1 MAQQGA
7 GLTVTSQGRKP
18 QTEER
23 GVTGEELRRLDRLA
37 PLLHEL
43 LDWGLVH
50 PTASGAFELRE
61 DVQERLRQLTASR
74 PLLEAQV
81 YVGRPCRRCG
91 QVAVTRLVDGVR
103 MCTPCR
109 ERATT
114 AADPVDDAA
123 VTSPSGERGH
133 KTRRARKAG

>member
-18 QTEER
+18 QTAER
-23 GVTGEELRRLDRLA
+23 AVTGDELRRLDRLA

-50 PTASGAFELRE
+50 PTDSGTFELRE

-74 PLLEAQV
+74 PALEAQV

-103 MCTPCR
+103 MCALCR
-109 ERATT
+109 DAMSTLP
-114 AADPVDDAA
+114 DPVGGADA
-123 VTSPSGERGH
+123 TGPTGERGH

>member
-1 MAQQGA
+1 MAQQSA

-23 GVTGEELRRLDRLA
+23 AVSGEELRRLDRLA

-50 PTASGAFELRE
+50 PTATGAFELRE

-109 ERATT
+109 ERAS
-114 AADPVDDAA
+114 AVPDPVDDAA
-123 VTSPSGERGH
+123 VTSPSAERGH
-133 KTRRARKAG
+133 RSRRARKAG

>member
-1 MAQQGA
+1 MAQNGA

-18 QTEER
+18 QTDQR
-23 GVTGEELRRLDRLA
+23 AVTGDELRRLDRLA

-50 PTASGAFELRE
+50 PTDSGAFELRA
-61 DVQERLRQLTASR
+61 DVQERLRQLSASR
-74 PLLEAQV
+74 PVLEAQV

-103 MCTPCR
+103 MCTRCR
-109 ERATT
+109 DAMSTLPK
-114 AADPVDDAA
+114 AADGAEGSSPA
-123 VTSPSGERGH
+123 VERGH

>member
-1 MAQQGA
+1 MAQQSA

-23 GVTGEELRRLDRLA
+23 AVTGEELRRLDRLA

-91 QVAVTRLVDGVR
+91 QVAVTRLVEGVR

-109 ERATT
+109 ERAS
-114 AADPVDDAA
+114 AAPDPVDDAA
-123 VTSPSGERGH
+123 VTNPSGERGH
-133 KTRRARKAG
+133 KSRRARKAG